1 MVKINEHENQSKT
14 LEQKNTALLADL
26 KYLRLENEKLQARL
40 KEAQQQVLAGDQQY
54 GQVTQQMQV

>member
-26 KYLRLENEKLQARL
+26 KYLRLENDKL
-40 KEAQQQVLAGDQQY
+40 
-54 GQVTQQMQV
+54 